1 MKQKLSLTLE
11 GGLGDFILRYLGSP
25 GDRVSGLLRV
35 SEIELRVSESQKAGR
50 ELVRGNPFFDNCA
63 VFKPRHGMRDRLKN
77 DISLISNLDSYPR
90 IPIPLWLDGT
100 ESEVFYSLKRPYA
113 VYHPYASHPARQLAG
128 VFDLHALAQWIADYA
143 NIRLLVL
150 GTEKFGYHSENV
162 IDMTGIGSPRLACK
176 IIENATFFVGTHSS
190 LQCAASV
197 YSIPSVCLGPS
208 HLLFHDFSSPY
219 SYHTYLKPMFVNG
232 SVFMM
237 LEDAS
242 HFMTF
247 FEHFVE
253 SATSLSPNKD
263 PELFRRRLT
272 VSGMA
277 SGKTVAL
284 SDISLEGSM
293 DHNPNFR
300 CLDVSEPK

>member
-35 SEIELRVSESQKAGR
+35 AEIELRISEPQKVGR
-50 ELVRGNPFFDNCA
+50 ELVLGNPFFNNC
-63 VFKPRHGMRDRLKN
+63 VLFQPKNGMRDRLPN
-77 DISLISNLDSYPR
+77 DISYVHNLSSYPKLQ
-90 IPIPLWLDGT
+90 IPLWLDDK
-100 ESEVFYSLKRPYA
+100 EEEIFYGLKRPYA
-113 VYHPYASHPARQLAG
+113 VFHPYASHPTRQLAG
-128 VFDLHALAQWIADYA
+128 VFDLHALAQWIADYSGV
-143 NIRLLVL
+143 RLLVL
-150 GTEKFGYHSENV
+150 GAEKFGYHSENV
-162 IDMTGIGSPRLACK
+162 IDMTGVGSPRLACR

-197 YSIPSVCLGPS
+197 YTVPSVCLGPS
-208 HLLFHDFSSPY
+208 HLLFHDFSAPF
-219 SYHTYLKPMFVNG
+219 SYQVYLKPMFVNG

-237 LEDAS
+237 FDDAP

-247 FEHFVE
+247 FAHFVE
-253 SATSLSPNKD
+253 TATSLLPNKD

-272 VSGMA
+272 LSSMA
-277 SGKTVAL
+277 SGNTESL
-284 SDISLEGSM
+284 SDISLAGNM

-300 CLDVSEPK
+300 CLDVSELR